1 MNTAIRAARREVPAI
16 FWSLLALAGI
26 LLLRRRVLWAALAAA
41 AWAGVAAFFRD
52 PERTPDRDDPRAI
65 LAPADGTVR
74 KVERVDETPWMG
86 GPVQRITLFLSLL
99 DVHVQRSPA
108 DGQVAWMEYRPGS
121 FAPAFQ
127 DAADANEANFVGIE
141 TARGKLLVAQM
152 AGVLARRIVCWTA
165 PGARLA
171 RGQRF
176 GLIRFGSRVDLYAP
190 LEVTVTVAPGQQVY
204 GGQTV
209 VAVWPAAER

>member
-1 MNTAIRAARREVPAI
+1 MKTALAAARREVPAI
-16 FWSLLALAGI
+16 FWGLLAIAGASLLARRSFWSVLA
-26 LLLRRRVLWAALAAA
+26 LTLWAS
-41 AWAGVAAFFRD
+41 VVYFFRD
-52 PERTPDRDDPRAI
+52 PDRTPDTDDPSAI

-74 KVERVDETPWMG
+74 KIEPVDDAPWMA
-86 GPVQRITLFLSLL
+86 GPAQRITIFLSLL

-108 DGQVAWMEYRPGS
+108 CGQVGLVEYRAGS

-127 DAADANEANFVGIE
+127 DAADANEMNLVGLE
-141 TARGKLLVAQM
+141 TTPGKLLVAQM
-152 AGVLARRIVCWTA
+152 TGVLARRIVCWTSA
-165 PGARLA
+165 GVRLE

-190 LEVTVTVAPGQQVY
+190 PDVQLLVAPGDQVY

-209 VAVWPAAER
+209 IARWPRTA